1 MATGKHAVFSP
12 EVSASMSSS
21 PFPMQEW
28 LAIYLQHVGGVA
40 GTVHLRQGDGLAL
53 AAALNIPPQVV
64 EVVRW
69 VPRGKGMSGRALQ
82 IGEVVTNCSLIDED
96 SKGAQPVGIGV
107 AGHAAVALPI
117 KDSSGSVLAVLGV
130 AFDGECEIGEV
141 EIAQLL
147 AAASSLPLVPRVGV

>member
-1 MATGKHAVFSP
+1 MATGNHAVFSH
-12 EVSASMSSS
+12 EVSPSMNSS

-96 SKGAQPVGIGV
+96 SKGAQPVGDGV

-130 AFDGECEIGEV
+130 AFDEECEIGEV

-147 AAASSLPLVPRVGV
+147 AAASSLPLAPRVAV

>member
-1 MATGKHAVFSP
+1 MATGKHAVFSH
-12 EVSASMSSS
+12 EVSPSMNSS

-96 SKGAQPVGIGV
+96 SNGAQPVGNGV

-130 AFDGECEIGEV
+130 AFDEECEIGEV

-147 AAASSLPLVPRVGV
+147 AAASSLPLAPRVGV

>member
-1 MATGKHAVFSP
+1 MATGKHAVFSH
-12 EVSASMSSS
+12 EVSPSMNLS

-69 VPRGKGMSGRALQ
+69 VPRGKGMFGRALQ
-82 IGEVVTNCSLIDED
+82 IGEVVTNCGLIDED
-96 SKGAQPVGIGV
+96 SKGARPVGIGV

-117 KDSSGSVLAVLGV
+117 KDASGSVLAVLGV
-130 AFDGECEIGEV
+130 AFDEECEIGEV

-147 AAASSLPLVPRVGV
+147 AAASSLPLSPRIAV